1 MTGMA
6 EVSDA
11 AKQLRV
17 LSWLDG
23 LEDSRKRL
31 SYVRDR
37 LEELDAGMDG
47 LGCVKYR
54 KDGVRVSYMPDKIGA
69 MVAARADARAAL
81 TAEAEQ
87 LEGRLRD
94 GARLLQAAWSA
105 NYGANDPAFA
115 YLVHV
120 YGDGMGAADAAR
132 AVGITRWGAR
142 AYPRAVAVMVY
153 DSDSARFPPTI
164 GEIVDERGGGYGF
177 GYWTSKGDGNAV

>member
-1 MTGMA
+1 MP

-23 LEDSRKRL
+23 LEDARRRL
-31 SYVRDR
+31 SYVRGE
-37 LEELDAGMDG
+37 LEELGANTDG
-47 LGCVKYR
+47 LGCAKYR
-54 KDGVRVSYMPDKIGA
+54 KDGVRRVGCLPDKIGA
-69 MVAARADARAAL
+69 MVAAREAAKCAL

-94 GARLLQAAWSA
+94 GARLLQSAWRA

-132 AVGITRWGAR
+132 AVGTTRWGAK

-153 DSDSARFPPTI
+153 DSDPARFPPTI